1 MRKNAI
7 EVRDLVKT
15 YGAARAVDGISFDV
29 ETGETF
35 GFLGPNGAGKTT
47 TISILCT
54 LIRPA
59 SGKGWV
65 AGHDVVTER
74 DSVRRNI
81 GLVFQDPTLDELLTG
96 EQNLRFHGVLYG
108 LGRHLL
114 KERISRVLDMVG
126 LEKRGKDL
134 VRTYSG
140 GMRRRLEIARG
151 LLHSPR
157 VLFLDEP
164 TIGLDPQTRLHIWD
178 YIDELRKTEEIT
190 IFLTTHYLE
199 EAERCGRVAII
210 DAGKVVAIGSPAE
223 LKASVGQDTV
233 TLHTADDQRAADQIR
248 NEFGIEVSRRD
259 TGLNCLVQDGEA
271 FIPRL
276 FGCLDVEVHSIST
289 HKPTLDDVFVKYT
302 GRAIRDAEA
311 DSIQLNRDNPWI
323 RSTTRRSA

>member
-1 MRKNAI
+1 MSSNA
-7 EVRDLVKT
+7 VDVQDLAKA
-15 YGAARAVDGISFDV
+15 YGRIQAVDGVSFEV
-29 ETGETF
+29 ESGEMF

-47 TISILCT
+47 TISMLCT
-54 LIRPA
+54 LIRPT
-59 SGKGWV
+59 SGSAKV
-65 AGHDVVTER
+65 AGYDVVAER
-74 DSVRRNI
+74 DRVRQSI

-108 LGRHLL
+108 LSRQVL
-114 KERISRVLDMVG
+114 KDRMNKVLEMVELDSR
-126 LEKRGKDL
+126 RSDL

-164 TIGLDPQTRLHIWD
+164 TVGLDPQTRLHIWD
-178 YIDELRKTEEIT
+178 YIDELSRTEDIT

-199 EAERCGRVAII
+199 EAERCSRIAII
-210 DAGKVVAIGSPAE
+210 DAGKIVAIDTPAA
-223 LKASVGQDTV
+223 LKVSVGQDRVSLQTE
-233 TLHTADDQRAADQIR
+233 DDAESSRQIKDR
-248 NEFGIEVSRRD
+248 LGVDAVVDGDS
-259 TGLNCLVQDGEA
+259 LVCMAPNGEA

-276 FGCLDVEVHSIST
+276 IEALDVGVRSIST

-311 DSIQLNRDNPWI
+311 DSTQLNRENPWI
-323 RSTTRRSA
+323 RSTSKRSA